1 MRGVGYPAWRLECPC
16 IRLYPW
22 RNQRSCMIVKTDTQ
36 PTGNLM
42 KTFDIAARFVVA
54 LGIVSAPVLFA
65 QDADDA
71 LQIYWVDVE
80 GGSATLLVT
89 PGGEAVLM
97 DAGWNRE
104 DERDAGRIEA
114 AMADA
119 GVADIDYF
127 IASHFHGDHVG
138 GTPAIAQRVPI
149 GQFVD
154 HGDSVEAET
163 ERGRPAWEAYLSA
176 AQDNRRTVRP
186 GDTLDLTGVEFTFV
200 VANREVIEG
209 GTGTNPHCGGP
220 MAPEDLGENSRSVG
234 YRVTVGE
241 FEFIDLG
248 DVTVDIQQSVACPV
262 NRLGVVDLLQLPHHG
277 QGVAAELLWALE
289 PTVAVSN
296 NGATKGG
303 RADDLAIVQD
313 ISGLEGFWQVHHA
326 TAASADLNA
335 SAQMTANL
343 TEDNDQGHWIKATV
357 DADGAGY
364 RITNGRNGYS
374 QTYATK

>member
-1 MRGVGYPAWRLECPC
+1 
-16 IRLYPW
+16 
-22 RNQRSCMIVKTDTQ
+22 MIVKIDTH
-36 PTGNLM
+36 PTGNHM
-42 KTFDIAARFVVA
+42 KTFDILARLVVA
-54 LGIVSAPVLFA
+54 LCIVMSPGLFA
-65 QDADDA
+65 QDNGDG
-71 LQIYWVDVE
+71 LQIYWIDVE

-89 PGGEAVLM
+89 PAGEAVLM

-104 DERDAGRIEA
+104 DQRDARRIEA

-119 GVADIDYF
+119 GAADIDYF

-138 GTPAIAQRVPI
+138 GTPAIAQRVSI
-149 GQFVD
+149 GQFLD
-154 HGDSVEAET
+154 HGDSVESET

-176 AQDNRRTVRP
+176 AQEKRRTVRP
-186 GDTLDLTGVEFTFV
+186 GDTVNLTGVEFTIV
-200 VANREVIEG
+200 VSDREIIEG

-220 MAPEDLGENSRSVG
+220 MAPEDFGENSRSIG

-241 FEFIDLG
+241 FEFLDLG
-248 DVTVDIQQSVACPV
+248 DITVDIQQAAACPI
-262 NRLGVVDLLQLPHHG
+262 NRLGVVDLIQVPHHA

-303 RADDLAIVQD
+303 RADDLAVVQG
-313 ISGLEGFWQVHHA
+313 IPGLDGFWQVHHA
-326 TAASADLNA
+326 TASSAGLNA
-335 SAQMTANL
+335 PPQMTANL

-357 DADGAGY
+357 DADGTNY
-364 RITNGRNGYS
+364 TIINGRNGYS